1 MKRTTVKQKAVF
13 LFFLLMGWSGF
24 LVGPGC
30 ASLGKGSK
38 QKVHLRVYLEASVND
53 PTQTM
58 VVPVYRKEPVL
69 VRIQKEPILDE
80 RDLVHASVVKV
91 VGGYS
96 MELIFDFHG
105 RLVLQ
110 QVSNAYR
117 GRRLV
122 LQAVFPEAR
131 WLGMIR
137 MNRPIM
143 DGVLTFTPDATQQE
157 AQRIVE
163 GLNKV
168 ARKLGNYIPLPPS
181 KAQK

>member
-1 MKRTTVKQKAVF
+1 MKTTTVKQKTFFA
-13 LFFLLMGWSGF
+13 FLLLIGWIGI

-30 ASLGKGSK
+30 ASLGRGST

-58 VVPVYRKEPVL
+58 VAPVYRKQPVL
-69 VRIQKEPILDE
+69 IRIQKEPILDE
-80 RDLVHASVVKV
+80 RDLVHAAVVKGM
-91 VGGYS
+91 GGYS
-96 MELIFDFHG
+96 IELVFDFHG
-105 RLVLQ
+105 KLVLQ

-131 WLGMIR
+131 WLGIVR

-157 AQRIVE
+157 AQRIVD
-163 GLNKV
+163 GLNRV
-168 ARKLGNYIPLPPS
+168 ARKLGNYVPLVPTKS
-181 KAQK
+181 